1 MSYIK
6 ENLTILK
13 KEIPQKVTLVAI
25 TKTHPPEMI
34 MEAYDAGHR
43 VFGENKVQEMVG
55 KYQSLPK
62 DIEWHMVGHL
72 QTNKVKYI
80 APFVSLIH
88 SIDSLKLLIEINKQA
103 AKCGRVINCLLQMH
117 IAEEETKFGLS
128 YNEIVELLSS
138 NEYRTLKNVSLLG
151 LMAMATFTDDM
162 EQVRKE
168 FRVLSSTFKQ
178 IKNTFFHQI
187 DDFKILSM
195 GMSSDYKVA
204 IEEGSSMIRVGS
216 IIFGE
221 RFYGAN

>member
-1 MSYIK
+1 MTYIK
-6 ENLTILK
+6 DKISSLI

-25 TKTHPPEMI
+25 TKTHPHKMI

-55 KYQSLPK
+55 KSEVLPK

-72 QTNKVKYI
+72 QSNKVKYI

-88 SIDSLKLLIEINKQA
+88 SIDSLKLLIEVNKQA
-103 AKCGRVINCLLQMH
+103 SKCGRIINCLLQMR

-128 YNEIVELLSS
+128 FDEIVELLNS
-138 NEYRTLKNVSLLG
+138 NEYKVLKNISLLG
-151 LMAMATFTDDM
+151 LMGMATFTDDM

-168 FRVLSSTFKQ
+168 FRGLSNTFKQ
-178 IKNTFFHQI
+178 IKNTFFPKN
-187 DDFKILSM
+187 DNFKILSM

-221 RFYGAN
+221 RIYGAN